1 MVNYPVALITLI
13 PPSPAPRFGGYCF
26 FSYLVPLNPAQD
38 AIPAIILPCMYRFRI
53 CLYDSE
59 NKIFSQ
65 TDIEGATPE
74 EFFIAL
80 INKCTSKRF
89 RQHYNKKVNV
99 TCHVTIPLR
108 ARQAPGPRKKI
119 SLCPQ
124 RCLEFK
130 LAKREKEVLEGLAEG
145 KKKKEVAG
153 DLFISPYTIKTHVQ
167 NVFVKLGV
175 NCLTEALNKLSA

>member
-1 MVNYPVALITLI
+1 
-13 PPSPAPRFGGYCF
+13 
-26 FSYLVPLNPAQD
+26 
-38 AIPAIILPCMYRFRI
+38 MYRFRI

-80 INKCTSKRF
+80 INKCNSRRF

-99 TCHVTIPLR
+99 TCHLAVPLTDR
-108 ARQAPGPRKKI
+108 AAPEPGKKI

-130 LAKREKEVLEGLAEG
+130 LAKREIEVLAGLAEE
-145 KKKKEVAG
+145 KPRKIVA
-153 DLFISPYTIKTHVQ
+153 DQLFMSPFTLKTHMQ
-167 NVFVKLGV
+167 NIFLKLDV
-175 NCLTEALNKLSA
+175 NCLKDALNKLSV